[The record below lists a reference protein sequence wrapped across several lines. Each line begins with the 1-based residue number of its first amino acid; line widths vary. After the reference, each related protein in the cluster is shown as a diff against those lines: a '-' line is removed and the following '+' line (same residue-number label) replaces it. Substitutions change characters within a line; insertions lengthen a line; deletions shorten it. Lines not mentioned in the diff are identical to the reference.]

1 MNVKCIIGRGR
12 RFWGRGGARRGTRGS
27 LTSLSAD
34 TSSWEEEEEEEKEE
48 EEEVLTWTP
57 RDANRPRQNR
67 LRGFK
72 SYMDSAYRNK

>member
-57 RDANRPRQNR
+57 P
-67 LRGFK
+67 GCE
-72 SYMDSAYRNK
+72 